1 MVLNAAIRNTPHSEV
16 SRYFGKVPGDAIN
29 FSLGEPLFPPPDS
42 VKRAYMKAI
51 RDGANR
57 YAPVQGLPE
66 LRIAISDKLESEN
79 GITSKPDEILITN
92 GANEAIAIAM
102 LSLVDNGDEVI
113 ICEPSFPAFKPLVK
127 YCQGKP
133 MPLFLREENGFQI
146 DLEELKDT
154 ISGKTKMLV
163 INTPH
168 NPTGSVFDEKTLRS
182 ISEICDCLILVDE
195 VYENLIHAKKHCSIA
210 SIADEPDKIITVN
223 SFSKTYCMCG
233 YRLGYMH
240 VSDELVKSFMKLK
253 LYLSVCTSTPTQIA
267 GLAAMKDNK
276 FAEDVKKKF
285 VQRRDILLGGLR
297 ELKIPFVEPEGTFF
311 VFPNISEWGD
321 DREVHEMFLKAGIL
335 TMPGRIFHPDCSENI
350 RFSFVAD
357 PQDIREGIHRLEG
370 LIA

>member
-16 SRYFGKVPGDAIN
+16 SQYFGQVPTDAIN

-42 VKRAYMKAI
+42 VKKAYIKAI
-51 RDGANR
+51 REGPNR
-57 YAPVQGLPE
+57 YAPVQGLAE
-66 LRIAISDKLESEN
+66 LRVAVSDKLESEN
-79 GITSKPDEILITN
+79 GIISKPDEILITS
-92 GANEAIAIAM
+92 GANEAIAIAI

-133 MPLFLREENGFQI
+133 RPLFLKEENGFQI

-154 ISGKTKMLV
+154 ISGKTKLLV
-163 INTPH
+163 LNTPH

-182 ISEICDCLILVDE
+182 ISEICKCHILVDE
-195 VYENLIHAKKHCSIA
+195 VYENLIYGKRHRSIA
-210 SIADEPDKIITVN
+210 SIADKPEKIITVN

-240 VSDELVKSFMKLK
+240 ASDELIKSFMKLK
-253 LYLSVCTSTPTQIA
+253 LYLSVCTSTPTQMA
-267 GLAAMKDNK
+267 GLAALKDKNFPK
-276 FAEDVKKKF
+276 EVKRKF
-285 VQRRDILLGGLR
+285 VERRDILLGSLR
-297 ELKIPFVEPEGTFF
+297 KLNIPFVEPDGTFF
-311 VFPNISEWGD
+311 VFPNISEWGN

-335 TMPGRIFHPDCSENI
+335 TMPGRIFHPDCNENI

-357 PQDIREGIHRLEG
+357 PQDIKEGMHRLEG